1 MNTTIV
7 GKHSPNTQTINLA
20 GAEIGKAIN
29 GGTPSE
35 SLLKFSGETVPTVP
49 MPDKTSEST
58 LESTLVEA
66 IDGGSPTPELE
77 QIIQEA
83 NSLYLETAIESH
95 HLEEAADIERVSHS
109 SKQNSIT
116 KTVESIDAGQCP
128 HFNR

>member
-1 MNTTIV
+1 MNTTI
-7 GKHSPNTQTINLA
+7 GDKHSPNTQTINLA
-20 GAEIGKAIN
+20 GAEIGKAID

-58 LESTLVEA
+58 LVEA

-83 NSLYLETAIESH
+83 NSLDLETAIESH
-95 HLEEAADIERVSHS
+95 HLEEAAALERVSHS
-109 SKQNSIT
+109 SKQNSIA

-128 HFNR
+128 HFNY